1 MIVLYGLRLCYKT
14 IKLKKLN
21 KFIKKYI
28 CFYNIFKAA
37 TSNPNGLL
45 SQKLCHYLDQ
55 GHTLN
60 DMLLRAA
67 HGTAYFD
74 PSKLNL
80 AEANILK
87 VLESQLHW

>member
-1 MIVLYGLRLCYKT
+1 M
-14 IKLKKLN
+14 
-21 KFIKKYI
+21 
-28 CFYNIFKAA
+28 
-37 TSNPNGLL
+37 